1 MCVRDRAVNP
11 GDLTVKLIGSNKDGL
26 FFRQFVVS
34 VNGVAFENPVVT
46 ADVGAEESLPVSE
59 FVGIQILFGQDSDVR
74 AKEQR
79 IDRQGISLVAKFQ
92 HNRLEHC

>member
-34 VNGVAFENPVVT
+34 VNGVALENLVVT
-46 ADVGAEESLPVSE
+46 A
-59 FVGIQILFGQDSDVR
+59 
-74 AKEQR
+74 
-79 IDRQGISLVAKFQ
+79 
-92 HNRLEHC
+92 